1 MWASQTSSLVTDLQN
16 LISQQ
21 PSQVKQYCL
30 PLFPPP
36 TFFCLLS
43 HRSIQRYLTVT
54 QPSRWANES
63 FQYVRTTVYNFTQS
77 GGCSSSSPSRLQIF
91 TPLSSLSGYNIEDY
105 DYSLGQWYYNTNLPV
120 VQQRL
125 IAAAV
130 RLAALLNSIF
140 Q

>member
-1 MWASQTSSLVTDLQN
+1 VGLADFQSCHRPSESDLPTT
-16 LISQQ
+16 Q
-21 PSQVKQYCL
+21 PSQAVRLTSFL
-30 PLFPPP
+30 PYLF
-36 TFFCLLS
+36 FVFLS

-77 GGCSSSSPSRLQIF
+77 GEGSSFSTLSATNIDPSL
-91 TPLSSLSGYNIEDY
+91 LSGYNIEDY